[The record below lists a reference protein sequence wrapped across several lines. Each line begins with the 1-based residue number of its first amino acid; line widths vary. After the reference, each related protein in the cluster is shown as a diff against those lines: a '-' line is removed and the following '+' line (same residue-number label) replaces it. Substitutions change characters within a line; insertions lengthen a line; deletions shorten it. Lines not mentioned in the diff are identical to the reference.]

1 MIHLHFRRSLLLLF
15 PGAVLLLIALLAGC
29 SVPLHLGGAPA
40 SPAPGLA
47 IRTHDGS
54 AVTFARESWRLTF
67 SGIEGKADITPS
79 AGASFSRDTT
89 ISYFQVAAVDTRDE
103 DPWTQL
109 LLTILGVI
117 IVIGLAGVI
126 LYAAFRATE
135 R

>member
-1 MIHLHFRRSLLLLF
+1 MFY
-15 PGAVLLLIALLAGC
+15 
-29 SVPLHLGGAPA
+29 
-40 SPAPGLA
+40 
-47 IRTHDGS
+47 HDQ
-54 AVTFARESWRLTF
+54 WQLTLT
-67 SGIEGKADITPS
+67 GIEGKAEIRQNGFPS
-79 AGASFSRDTT
+79 YTTDTT
-89 ISYFQVAAVDTRDE
+89 ISYFQVAAVDSRGE